1 MENLERDV
9 LAYQALTFG
18 LKLFCER
25 NQLYYWQ
32 GLKLAFST
40 NFKQDL
46 GAKNELVEKAVN
58 LVEQFGVA
66 SDRSIPHLPAI
77 TNSITGEENKTPS
90 DLDKYF
96 YPLKALELSEQ
107 IFPQVIDSK
116 EDYGKEFTKLWND
129 FIHES
134 AQLSTT
140 DLNVYLTS
148 FVYLLHKYFWC
159 LSATASNKQYLG
171 FSLYEQCRISAA
183 LAACF
188 YELEKVGE
196 SNKTEDL
203 LIIEGDISGI
213 QKFIYNP
220 AFNGQELQDGIARR
234 LRGRSFYL
242 NLLLK
247 TLTDYLIGELNLYN
261 FNALW
266 ATGGH
271 FLIIAPNTQ
280 KAKDQLKNAR
290 ENIQKWMWKEFRG
303 ALGLIMADVEVASSE
318 LKDFSAV
325 RSKIADKGA
334 KLKLQQFAIPL
345 NFEDSAPD
353 EAWQNPWVLKMQQ
366 AICHD
371 TGRDMS
377 DKDVKISKAY
387 QEKSH
392 QDQDEKIDENIPPRS
407 TNSLFFDLIGRVLV
421 RTNSLQLRR
430 HEHWNEIDAIRKP
443 KTTADVEDLFSGKP
457 LMIEIP
463 ELKRHWLLTQKDKP
477 AVKADLCLQIA
488 DHSNAEIDFLS
499 SQNRSV
505 AQGFEFFATAVALKQ
520 GRTSYHK
527 QIVDFHELAKNSEGA
542 EFLGILRMDVD
553 NLGLIFAKGFPEKD
567 KSIAKIANLS
577 RMLDMFFTGYLN
589 VLVNERNPND
599 QNPKAKPKLYTTYA
613 GGDDLF
619 IVGAWSEVVELA
631 QTIKEKFA
639 AYCAKNPALHISG
652 GIALCK
658 GKYPIGHAAE
668 EAGELLDE
676 KAKKV
681 TNKNAIAFM
690 GYGISWEDWSGV
702 SDMSNKL
709 IEGLRADP
717 AKVSRGFI
725 YNLMALHR
733 QYIEPDFESEQK
745 TKANL
750 LLVPKF
756 LYSLVRNVS
765 DKKLCCDLQTMIK
778 DQQAY
783 LSVIAG
789 YTALRTRERNQE
801 NMEGVK

>member
-25 NQLYYWQ
+25 NKLYYWQ
-32 GLKLAFST
+32 GLKLAFSEI
-40 NFKQDL
+40 FKQDL

-66 SDRSIPHLPAI
+66 SDRSLPHLPAI
-77 TNSITGEENKTPS
+77 TNSIKDEENKTPNA
-90 DLDKYF
+90 LDKYF
-96 YPLKALELSEQ
+96 YPLVALELSEQ
-107 IFPQVIDSK
+107 IFPQIIDSK
-116 EDYGKEFTKLWND
+116 LGYDKEFTKLWND
-129 FIHES
+129 FSHDS

-159 LSATASNKQYLG
+159 LSATTSNKQYLG

-247 TLTDYLIGELNLYN
+247 TLTDYLIGELKLYN

-377 DKDVKISKAY
+377 DKDVEISKAY

-392 QDQDEKIDENIPPRS
+392 QDQDEKVDENLPPRS

-499 SQNRSV
+499 NQNKSV

-631 QTIKEKFA
+631 QNIKEKFA

-681 TNKNAIAFM
+681 THKNAIAFM
-690 GYGISWEDWSGV
+690 GYGISWKDWAGV
-702 SDMSNKL
+702 SEISNKL
-709 IEGLRADP
+709 IKGLEEG
-717 AKVSRGFI
+717 KVSRGFI
-725 YNLMALHR
+725 YNLIALHR

-765 DKKLCCDLQTMIK
+765 DKDLCCDLQTMIHN
-778 DQQAY
+778 QQAY

-801 NMEGVK
+801 NMEGVN